1 VEIVNFEVFLN
12 FNDGKCRAAAEFYA
26 AVFKSSVENIAL
38 FSDAPAAPNYP
49 IAESERNR
57 IMYATVK
64 IADKNVMFM
73 DMASTEPVVMGN
85 NIMPVITMSDHDE
98 IDRLSRELGN
108 GGTII
113 AAPQKTF
120 FSEYYTMLTD
130 KFGITWHI
138 YVA

>member
-1 VEIVNFEVFLN
+1 MNFEIFLN

-38 FSDAPAAPNYP
+38 FSDAPDDPNYP

-57 IMYATVK
+57 IMCATVR

-73 DMASTEPVVMGN
+73 DMASSYPVAMGN
-85 NIMPVITMSDHDE
+85 NITPVITVPDHDE
-98 IDRLSRELGN
+98 IDRLSRELGD
-108 GGTII
+108 GGNII
-113 AAPQKTF
+113 MAPQKTF
-120 FSEYYTMLTD
+120 FSEYYAMLTD

>member
-1 VEIVNFEVFLN
+1 MSFEVFLN

-38 FSDAPAAPNYP
+38 FSDAPDDPKYP

-73 DMASTEPVVMGN
+73 DMASSWPVVMGN
-85 NIMPVITMSDHDE
+85 NITPVVTVSDHDE
-98 IDRLSRELGN
+98 IDRLSRELGD
-108 GGTII
+108 GGSII
-113 AAPQKTF
+113 MAPQKTF
-120 FSEYYTMLTD
+120 FSEYYAMLTD